1 MTPGILV
8 VGLAFAVSTPR
19 LEGPS
24 APVAETEA
32 VVLQL
37 SGNGSLLID
46 SCAPVELE
54 RRDGKSWVGV
64 ATAPC
69 ERSQA
74 ATVVTGP
81 LTLTVPAP
89 APGEYRGVV
98 AWGSSCTEKL
108 PFHLAACKKLGVA
121 RSEPFTVGTPPP
133 TPAPQSP

>member
-1 MTPGILV
+1 MLV
-8 VGLAFAVSTPR
+8 VGLAFAAGAPS
-19 LEGPS
+19 LEGPQG
-24 APVAETEA
+24 PVAEAGA

-37 SGNGSLLID
+37 SGSGSLLID

-54 RRDGKSWVGV
+54 RREGKAWVGV

-69 ERSQA
+69 ERSQP

-81 LTLTVPAP
+81 LTLTLPAP

-98 AWGSSCTEKL
+98 AWGSSCAEKL

-121 RSEPFTVGTPPP
+121 RSGPFTVETPPAMP
-133 TPAPQSP
+133 EPQSP